1 MRLNKKQT
9 QALDIL
15 EDKKINELVFG
26 GGAGGS
32 KSFLGCYW
40 ILKSCLKY
48 PGIRCLIGRAHLKTL
63 KETTLN
69 SLFEVMK
76 IQGIK
81 KDTHFTYNGQSN
93 VIKFFN
99 GSEILLK
106 DLAYYPSDPNYDEL
120 GSLELTLVFID
131 EVNQIPK
138 IAWQIVKSRIR
149 YKLDEYNLIPKIL
162 GTCNP
167 SKNYIYTDFYKPEKL
182 GTIEPHK
189 KFIQALVTDNPFIS
203 KHYIENLKSL
213 PKPQRDRLLYGIW
226 ESDDPLS
233 LIKQESIISIFDNNW
248 VTNLN
253 DKYYITCDVARMG
266 SDKAIIALWRGFE
279 VVELYEY
286 QKSLINEL
294 QDVILSLAN
303 KYKVIKSNIVADADG
318 VGSGLVDNLKC
329 ESFVNN
335 SKALLDENYS
345 NLKTQCYYKLCDKIN
360 ENSIYISAEISSKQ
374 KDDIIEEL
382 EQVKV
387 SDKDSDNKLRIMSKA
402 DIKLAIG
409 RSPDYADA
417 LMMRMY
423 FEIKPKNIGYL
434 Y

>member
-1 MRLNKKQT
+1 
-9 QALDIL
+9 
-15 EDKKINELVFG
+15 
-26 GGAGGS
+26 
-32 KSFLGCYW
+32 
-40 ILKSCLKY
+40 
-48 PGIRCLIGRAHLKTL
+48 
-63 KETTLN
+63 
-69 SLFEVMK
+69 MK

>member
-15 EDKKINELVFG
+15 EDIKTNELIFG

-48 PGIRCLIGRAHLKTL
+48 PSIRCLIGRSHLKTL

-76 IQGIK
+76 LQGIK
-81 KDTHFTYNGQSN
+81 KDIHFNYNGQSN

-120 GSLELTLVFID
+120 GSLELTMAFVD

-182 GTIEPHK
+182 GTIEPNK

-226 ESDDPLS
+226 ESADPLS
-233 LIKQESIISIFDNNW
+233 LIKQESIVSIFDNTW

-303 KYKVIKSNIVADADG
+303 KYKVIKSNIIADADG

-360 ENSIYISAEISSKQ
+360 ENSIYISAEISAKQ

-382 EQVKV
+382 EQIKV

-423 FEIKPKNIGYL
+423 FEVKKKNNTYVL
-434 Y
+434 